1 MNNYPHGQF
10 CWVELTAANWQQAKD
25 FYCNLF
31 NWTAIDDPIGDDKYY
46 TMMQVD
52 GKTVAAMF
60 EITPEQQANGVMTN
74 WLSYV
79 AVDDA
84 DKTCEI
90 AQDMGGDIISGPH
103 DVMTAGRMAIIQQP
117 QGAVFAIWQGN
128 EHPGIGLRDTDN
140 TLCWNELAT
149 KSASDSKA
157 FYHNLFQWECI
168 DSLMEGMEYT
178 EFVAANKPQGG
189 MLEMTEEW
197 GDTPPHWMAYFQ
209 VADCDQAAEKAESLG
224 ATICVPPSDIPEVG
238 RFSVINDPQG
248 ATFSIITLQAK
259 P

>member
-31 NWTAIDDPIGDDKYY
+31 GWSAIDESIGDDMYY
-46 TMMQVD
+46 TMMQLD

-60 EITPEQQANGVMTN
+60 EMSKDQKEQGVMTN

-84 DKTCEI
+84 NKSCEV
-90 AQDMGGDIISGPH
+90 AEEMGADIIAGPH
-103 DVMTAGRMAIIQQP
+103 DVATAGRMAIIAQP
-117 QGAVFAIWQGN
+117 QGAVFAIWQGID
-128 EHPGIGLRDTDN
+128 HPGIELRDVDN

-149 KSASDSKA
+149 KSAVDSKA
-157 FYHNLFQWECI
+157 FYHNLFNWECV
-168 DSLMEGMEYT
+168 DSSMEGMAYT
-178 EFVAANKPQGG
+178 EFVAADKSQGG

-197 GDTPPHWMAYFQ
+197 GDTPPHWMTYFQ
-209 VADCDQAAEKAESLG
+209 VADCDKAASKAQELG
-224 ATICVPPSDIPEVG
+224 AVICVPPTDIPDVG
-238 RFSVINDPQG
+238 RFCVINDPQG
-248 ATFSIITLQAK
+248 ATFSVITVLPK
-259 P
+259 

>member
-1 MNNYPHGQF
+1 MSNYPQGQF

-31 NWTAIDDPIGDDKYY
+31 GWTAIDEPIGDDMYY
-46 TMMQVD
+46 TMMQLE

-60 EITPEQQANGVMTN
+60 QMTPEQQAQGVMTN

-84 DKTCEI
+84 DNTCAV
-90 AQDMGGDIISGPH
+90 AQDMGAQIIAGPH
-103 DVMTAGRMAIIQQP
+103 NVSTAGRMAIIHQP
-117 QGAVFAIWQGN
+117 QGAVFAIWQGV
-128 EHPGIGLRDTDN
+128 EVPGLGLRDVNN

-149 KSASDSKA
+149 KSALDSKA

-168 DSLMEGMEYT
+168 DSAMEGMEYT
-178 EFVAANKPQGG
+178 EFIANDKPQGG
-189 MLEMTEEW
+189 MLEMTPEW
-197 GDTPPHWMAYFQ
+197 GDTPAHWMAYFQ
-209 VADCDQAAEKAESLG
+209 VADCDAAVEKAQSLG
-224 ATICVPPSDIPEVG
+224 AVICVPPTDIPEVG

-248 ATFSIITLQAK
+248 ATFSVIKLAES
-259 P
+259 